1 MMERRLHYQFGWL
14 EGRLRRTR
22 LWRQITFCWLITAGA
37 ELALL
42 LLRSFTG
49 WHTQAVSWLALV
61 AGFAAAGIL
70 WRREQQR
77 LPDFRALAAAIA
89 REYPQVRE
97 LLSTAVEQQP
107 ESASGQ
113 FNYLQLRVIEEALRH
128 PHAILWR
135 KEIARKLSSA
145 RRLHLAAFTAL
156 VLCFL
161 LGNNLHFQRAHL
173 KLTTL
178 IGDSIEVTPGD
189 TQVERGS
196 AMVVAARFGQPPPEA
211 SLVLVWASGKTQRL
225 PLTRNLA
232 DPVFGTS
239 LLEVSEAARYR
250 IEYNGKQTRDFKIT
264 VFDYPALARADAALR
279 YPSYT
284 GLTNKT
290 IRDTLRISAV
300 EGTRLDYTLQL
311 NKPVA
316 RARLIGKEQSL
327 TLVLQTNAVAALD
340 DFALTNSARYAL
352 ELVDADGRTNKMPA
366 EFVFQALPDRTP
378 EVKIV
383 FPRGDQRLS
392 KLEEMPLQGEARDD
406 FGLLKY
412 GIGYSVAGQPPEFVE
427 LGQSAPANV
436 PRQFTNQIALEK
448 LGVDVD
454 QLVSYFAWAEDYG
467 PDGKARRTFSDIF
480 FAEVRPFEQV
490 FRADQSGA
498 SESQQRN
505 QNQNQNGG
513 RGGNQSPRLAERQK
527 QIVIATWK
535 LQQPGAVAPK
545 ENKP

>member
-14 EGRLRRTR
+14 EARLRRTR
-22 LWRQITFCWLITAGA
+22 LWRQIGFCWLIMAGG

-49 WHTQAVSWLALV
+49 WHTQAVSWLVLV
-61 AGFAAAGIL
+61 AGFVAASIL

-77 LPDFRALAAAIA
+77 PPDFRALAAAIA

-107 ESASGQ
+107 VSASGQ

-135 KEIARKLSSA
+135 QEIARKLSSA
-145 RRLHLAAFTAL
+145 RKLHLAAFTAL
-156 VLCFL
+156 FLCFL
-161 LGNNLHFQRAHL
+161 LGNNLHLQRAHL
-173 KLTTL
+173 NLTSL

-196 AMVVAARFGQPPPEA
+196 AMVVAARFSQPPPEA

-225 PLTRNLA
+225 PLARNLA

-239 LLEVSEAARYR
+239 LLEVSEDGRYR

-264 VFDYPALARADAALR
+264 VFDFPALTRADAALR

-290 IRDTLRISAV
+290 VRDTLRISAV

-327 TLVLQTNAVAALD
+327 PLVLQTNAVAALD
-340 DFALTNSARYAL
+340 DFTLTNSARYSL

-366 EFVFQALPDRTP
+366 EFVFQALPDRPP

-383 FPRGDQRLS
+383 FPRGDQRVS
-392 KLEEMPLQGEARDD
+392 KLEEMPVQGEARDD

-412 GIGYSVAGQPPEFVE
+412 GIGYSVAGQPPQFVE
-427 LGQSAPANV
+427 LGQSAPAGV
-436 PRQFTNQIALEK
+436 QRQFTNQIALEK

-467 PDGKARRTFSDIF
+467 PEGKARRTFSDIF

-505 QNQNQNGG
+505 QSQNGG
-513 RGGNQSPRLAERQK
+513 RGGNQSPRLAEMQK